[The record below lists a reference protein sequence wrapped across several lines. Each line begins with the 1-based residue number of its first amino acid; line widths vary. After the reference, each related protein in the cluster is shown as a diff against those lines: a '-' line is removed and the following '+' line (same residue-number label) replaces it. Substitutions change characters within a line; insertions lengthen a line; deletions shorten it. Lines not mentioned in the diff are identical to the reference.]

1 MIRLPAVSG
10 RFYSA
15 SEATLW
21 ADIARHVPETS
32 TPGHAIAAIAPH
44 AGLMYSGRVAGAVYA
59 DLLLPPTVILIG
71 PNHTG
76 VGPPV
81 SIFPDGRWVIP
92 GAEVSIDAELTA
104 KLLHRFPEGQ
114 LDRSA
119 HQLEHCL
126 ELQLPFLIHGW
137 RRQKSQPGRI
147 VAVVLGTTEPR
158 LCHRLGV
165 AVADMI
171 AQCAQDRR
179 AVTVIASTDMNHYES
194 DDRTRYKDDL
204 AIAAIRAL
212 DPQALYQQVSAHH
225 ISMCGIGAVLTTLT
239 TARIL
244 GSSAAVLQRYATS
257 GEISGDYDR
266 VVGYAGFVIL

>member
-1 MIRLPAVSG
+1 MTRLPAVSG

-21 ADIARHVPETS
+21 ADIARNVPETS

-44 AGLMYSGRVAGAVYA
+44 AGLMYSGQVAGAVYA
-59 DLLLPPTVILIG
+59 DLLLPRTVILIG

-81 SIFPDGRWVIP
+81 SMFPEGQWVIP
-92 GAEVSIDAELTA
+92 GAELSVDAELTVD
-104 KLLHRFPEGQ
+104 LLRHFPEGQ

-126 ELQLPFLIHGW
+126 ELQLPFLVYGW
-137 RRQKSQPGRI
+137 RRQQAQAGRI
-147 VAVVLGTTEPR
+147 VAVVLGTTEPV

-171 AQCAQDRR
+171 VQCAQDHRP
-179 AVTVIASTDMNHYES
+179 VTVIASTDMNHYES
-194 DDRTRYKDDL
+194 DNRTRYKDGL
-204 AIAAIRAL
+204 AIAAIEAL
-212 DPQALYQQVSAHH
+212 DPEALYQQVSAHH
-225 ISMCGIGAVLTTLT
+225 ISMCGIGPVLTTLT
-239 TARIL
+239 AARVL
-244 GSSAAVLQRYATS
+244 GRRAARLRRYATS
-257 GEISGDYDR
+257 GEVSGDYDR
-266 VVGYAGFVIL
+266 VVGYAGFVIV